1 MIVIL
6 CCIIGNAVDTTQDA
20 CQGDSGGPLVG
31 HFNDQIKPL
40 ELFPDELEDVVDIDI
55 KDVLPNQKP
64 KEELSQLEDETD
76 INKIYEE
83 DQSDSD
89 NIDPNDMRLEDFV
102 KLDLSGIKTKLGNL
116 NDKSKDEIRETDGE
130 LNRKY
135 HEVSDEKEI
144 EREKME
150 EETIVDLINSL
161 KRKLTTIRTNKDAAQ
176 VNENQLRM
184 ISPEREV
191 ENIDGRVEG
200 SRKKRTVS
208 SFKSRRFPMLET
220 SKPSGRLIWLNTDP
234 NLKPVKGS
242 KMIEKRSLTGRDIK
256 GSATLSTS
264 NTNPLV
270 TMARDEPITV
280 TQHNVKSKTIKE
292 DVVDKILSRA
302 NTLHE
307 KKKILVVLDEIAK
320 EYQNNSPNLKK
331 QRSQKSLTFLNPI
344 EKLHRSKDESREYR
358 SVVDGKNLMSSL
370 EERGNDHQ
378 KHIFRTFN
386 YHQPAEGEILS
397 HQTQKEKNYRVTSS
411 KMKRFLD
418 RIQQKLD
425 IEQEAKF
432 RASRQNVF
440 GTAEKMNSNI
450 LNINNRIAEGKQ
462 SDDKLDDRE
471 KSKKVSP
478 QRQNSKHLKLK
489 RKEKSASTQTNSDGK
504 NRDKAKNLGR
514 FLWSIP
520 NNDTKVAV
528 QSMINAGIQ
537 ASILSALEHFK
548 ELQQQHK
555 YLQHHKVSF
564 TFNLLLYWRLFSYIE
579 IDIEVIVGVVSII
592 ENWHRCIKNTKS
604 FLRCIH

>member
-1 MIVIL
+1 M

-40 ELFPDELEDVVDIDI
+40 ELFPNELEDVVDIDI
-55 KDVLPNQKP
+55 KDLLHHQKP

-76 INKIYEE
+76 INKISEE

-102 KLDLSGIKTKLGNL
+102 KLDLNGVKTKLGNL
-116 NDKSKDEIRETDGE
+116 NDRNRDEIRETGGE

-135 HEVSDEKEI
+135 HEVSTEKEI

-150 EETIVDLINSL
+150 EETLVDLINSL
-161 KRKLTTIRTNKDAAQ
+161 KRKLTTIRTNKDAAEA
-176 VNENQLRM
+176 NKNQSPM
-184 ISPEREV
+184 ISTEHEV

-200 SRKKRTVS
+200 ARKKRTLS

-220 SKPSGRLIWLNTDP
+220 SKPSGRLIWLNTNP
-234 NLKPVKGS
+234 NLKLVKGS
-242 KMIEKRSLTGRDIK
+242 KMIGKRSLTRRDIM
-256 GSATLSTS
+256 GSATFSTS
-264 NTNPLV
+264 NRNPLV

-280 TQHNVKSKTIKE
+280 TQDNVESKNLKE
-292 DVVDKILSRA
+292 DVVEKILSKA
-302 NTLHE
+302 NTLLDKE
-307 KKKILVVLDEIAK
+307 KILVVLNEIAK
-320 EYQNNSPNLKK
+320 EYQNNAQNLKK
-331 QRSQKSLTFLNPI
+331 QRSQKSLTFLNPM
-344 EKLHRSKDESREYR
+344 EKLHTSKDGSWEYG
-358 SVVDGKNLMSSL
+358 SLSDGKKLISSL
-370 EERGNDHQ
+370 EERGNDRK

-397 HQTQKEKNYRVTSS
+397 HQKQKQNSYRVTSS

-425 IEQEAKF
+425 IGQEAKF

-440 GTAEKMNSNI
+440 GTAEKMNPNV
-450 LNINNRIAEGKQ
+450 LNINNRMAKEKKF
-462 SDDKLDDRE
+462 DDQLIDQQ
-471 KSKKVSP
+471 KSKKVLP
-478 QRQNSKHLKLK
+478 QRQNSKHLELK
-489 RKEKSASTQTNSDGK
+489 RREKSTSIQTNSDAK
-504 NRDKAKNLGR
+504 NRNKAKNLGR

-555 YLQHHKVSF
+555 HLQHHKVS
-564 TFNLLLYWRLFSYIE
+564 LRLICFFISGFE
-579 IDIEVIVGVVSII
+579 L
-592 ENWHRCIKNTKS
+592 
-604 FLRCIH
+604 FLHCNVY